1 MQLLGAFFRMI
12 RWSNLVFIALTQC
25 LFHFCVVMPSAI
37 GTRFSFPLQLN
48 THLFILLCLSSVLI
62 AAAGYV
68 INDYFDI
75 NIDQVNKPERMVVE
89 KVISRRWAL
98 VWHLILSG
106 LGIAIGV
113 YLSLMMHNWFLAI
126 ANTACV
132 VLLWYYSTS
141 YKRRLLVGNV
151 LISALTAWVILV
163 LLVAELP
170 GWWSGSINDPLE
182 RITAARLARIGI
194 LYSGFAFI
202 ISLVREVVKDIEDM
216 DGDHRNGCRTMPIV
230 WGITPT
236 KIFAAVWLVVL
247 IAAVFISQLYVI
259 QFGWWFSIIYIGFLV
274 LAPLLMVFRK
284 LLKANAVEHYSQLS
298 REIKVVMLS
307 GILSMLFFLHY
318 SQ

>member
-1 MQLLGAFFRMI
+1 
-12 RWSNLVFIALTQC
+12 
-25 LFHFCVVMPSAI
+25 
-37 GTRFSFPLQLN
+37 
-48 THLFILLCLSSVLI
+48 VLI
-62 AAAGYV
+62 AAGGYV

-98 VWHLILSG
+98 VWHLVLSG

-113 YLSLMMHNWFLAI
+113 YLSIMMSNWFLAL

-132 VLLWYYSTS
+132 ILLWYYSTS
-141 YKRRLLVGNV
+141 YKRRLLIGNI
-151 LISALTAWVILV
+151 LISALTAWVTMV

-170 GWWSGSINDPLE
+170 GWWSGSINNPLE

-194 LYSGFAFI
+194 LYSAFAFI
-202 ISLVREVVKDIEDM
+202 ISLVREVVKDMEDIE
-216 DGDHRNGCRTMPIV
+216 GDRRGGCRTMPIV
-230 WGITPT
+230 WGIVTT

-259 QFGWWFSIIYIGFLV
+259 QFGWWLSIGYIVVLV
-274 LAPLLMVFRK
+274 LAPSILVFRK
-284 LLKANAVEHYSQLS
+284 LLRATATKHYSSLS
-298 REIKVVMLS
+298 RQIKFIMLS
-307 GILSMLFFLHY
+307 GILSMVFFLIY